1 MIGTVYDNLRW
12 LNDGIYDLE
21 SYVNELERE
30 EFNQRELALALEV
43 CDELDTLSNRL
54 SKAVQR
60 NLTLN
65 QIEHNKLL
73 DKLSRCLD
81 EIEDKQ
87 SECALLSAT
96 RVLDELK
103 EETGYYDNQKRCESN
118 A

>member
-21 SYVNELERE
+21 SYVNETEKER
-30 EFNQRELALALEV
+30 FNSREIALALSV

-54 SKAVQR
+54 REAVQR

-65 QIEHNKLL
+65 QSEQVRLL

-81 EIEDKQ
+81 KIEDEQ
-87 SECALLSAT
+87 SERALINAT
-96 RVLDELK
+96 KVLDEIK
-103 EETGYYDNQKRCESN
+103 TETGYHDRVKEQD
-118 A
+118 

>member
-21 SYVNELERE
+21 SYINETEKER
-30 EFNQRELALALEV
+30 FNSREIALALSV

-60 NLTLN
+60 NITLN
-65 QIEHNKLL
+65 QSEQFRLL

-81 EIEDKQ
+81 KIEDEQ
-87 SECALLSAT
+87 SERALLAAT
-96 RVLDELK
+96 RALDELK
-103 EETGYYDNQKRCESN
+103 EEAGYYTCKKEQK
-118 A
+118 